1 MNTSVSESAATAPDD
16 VVDTSS
22 GAVIGFLEDDPDQAA
37 LIAHWLEEGDY
48 VPRLFRTAH
57 EFRRRQGVE
66 GIDLL
71 LLDWMLPDGTGIDVL
86 RWVRA
91 SSNATLPVI
100 FLTSRNAEHDMVKA
114 LGCGGDDYIVK
125 PAKKGEL
132 FARIGAALRRAG
144 FDASGSP
151 LITVPPYLIDVTR
164 RRVSIDDMEVELT
177 QREFDLA
184 NFLFRRSGRT
194 VSRDSL
200 LENVWNLSAH
210 VSTRTVDTHI
220 SRLRKKLLL
229 NGEHGWRLAGVY
241 QRGYRLEKV

>member
-1 MNTSVSESAATAPDD
+1 MKKPVDGTTTVVPDD
-16 VVDTSS
+16 VVETSS
-22 GAVIGFLEDDPDQAA
+22 GAVIGFLEDDPDEAA
-37 LIAHWLEEGDY
+37 MIGLWLEESGY
-48 VPRLFRTAH
+48 TPRLFRTAH

-100 FLTSRNAEHDMVKA
+100 FLTSRGAEHDMVKA

-125 PAKKGEL
+125 PAKRGEL

-144 FDASGSP
+144 FDADGSP
-151 LITVPPYLIDVTR
+151 LIKVPPYLIDVTR
-164 RRVSIDDMEVELT
+164 RRISIAGGPVELT

-194 VSRDSL
+194 VSRDAL
-200 LENVWNLSAH
+200 LENVWNLGSH

-220 SRLRKKLLL
+220 SRLRKKLQL

-241 QRGYRLEKV
+241 QRGYRLEQV

>member
-1 MNTSVSESAATAPDD
+1 METRVNATTATAHED
-16 VVDTSS
+16 VPYTSS

-37 LIAHWLEEGDY
+37 LIGHWLEESGY
-48 VPRLFRTAH
+48 VLRLFRTAH

-100 FLTSRNAEHDMVKA
+100 FLTSRGAEHDMVKA

-125 PAKKGEL
+125 PAKRGEL

-144 FDASGSP
+144 FDADGSP
-151 LITVPPYLIDVTR
+151 LVKVPPYLVDVAR
-164 RRVSIDDMEVELT
+164 RRISIHGGPVELT

-194 VSRDSL
+194 VSRDAL
-200 LENVWNLSAH
+200 LENVWNLGAH

-220 SRLRKKLLL
+220 SRLRKKLEL
-229 NGEHGWRLAGVY
+229 NGEHGWRLAGIY
-241 QRGYRLEKV
+241 QRGYRLEQV